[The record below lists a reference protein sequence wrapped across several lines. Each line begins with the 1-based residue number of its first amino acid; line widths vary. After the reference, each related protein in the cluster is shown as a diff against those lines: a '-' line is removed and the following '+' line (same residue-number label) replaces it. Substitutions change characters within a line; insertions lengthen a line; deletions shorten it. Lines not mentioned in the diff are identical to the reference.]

1 MRTQRIVS
9 TCLAVVSAALLAT
22 SATAQTVPAS
32 ISFTAKLTDAKGTTM
47 TGPIE
52 LKIAIYDAATG
63 GARIW
68 EEDQVSVDVVSG
80 VLVHELGHQPGSE
93 PLDGSVFAG
102 QALYLDVTVNG
113 EVLAPR
119 VPILSVPYA
128 IRSAVAASAE
138 ALGELVPEDVA
149 LVGHDHDDEYFK
161 RVSSSACPDGQ
172 LAVGLMDDGGSP
184 KVMCSAYS
192 AGPGLV
198 LAGNEFSVAAGGIGT
213 DELASSAVTSAK
225 IANGTIASSDIAD
238 GAITGAD
245 VATNTLTN
253 ADLATDSVGNLEL
266 EDNAVH
272 SANIYDGTITNADIA
287 SDAIGNP
294 ELATN
299 AVRTENILDG
309 EVTHNDLHDAIAV
322 FSMPPYCNESLAL
335 TTSTACQSLRCDSD
349 SFYNCSGQ
357 CNQSSYVF
365 CATSLVGYIV
375 AP

>member
-1 MRTQRIVS
+1 MKKHRIVS
-9 TCLAVVSAALLAT
+9 LYLSVVAVALLAT
-22 SATAQTVPAS
+22 SANAQTVPAS
-32 ISFTAKLTDAKGTTM
+32 ISFTAKLTDPNGAIM

-113 EVLAPR
+113 ELLVPR

-149 LVGHDHDDEYFK
+149 LIGHDHDDEYFK

-172 LAVGLMDDGGSP
+172 FAVGLMDDGGAP

-192 AGPGLV
+192 AGTGLM

-213 DELASSAVTSAK
+213 DELATSAVTSAK

-238 GAITGAD
+238 GTITGAD
-245 VATNTLTN
+245 IATNTLTN

-266 EDNAVH
+266 QEDAVLSANIVNDTITASDLAPNSVGASEIATDAVH
-272 SANIYDGTITNADIA
+272 SAEIDNGTITED
-287 SDAIGNP
+287 DVQG
-294 ELATN
+294 
-299 AVRTENILDG
+299 
-309 EVTHNDLHDAIAV
+309 AIAIYLTHV
-322 FSMPPYCNESLAL
+322 ECANAGQLNTNSYCFA
-335 TTSTACQSLRCDSD
+335 AA
-349 SFYNCSGQ
+349 CSGGI
-357 CNQSSYVF
+357 CENPV
-365 CATSLVGYIV
+365 LGYLIG
-375 AP
+375 P